1 MVMFM
6 SYKNYNELR
15 SQYPVFRYKSYSLT
29 SDEDSIYISYDFET
43 EGLTSFRPEIRID
56 KRDLPVINDF
66 DSPIGRKIIFSLGM
80 VEAVSYLKATC
91 SPVMR
96 VECGYLDE
104 DSRNWWK
111 KLYFGGL
118 GEFFF
123 RNGIDASFDDFLT
136 IECSGENIATANE
149 TARFSSYSVVPVGGG
164 KDSAVTAELVKKE
177 HPEILFFT
185 VNSQK
190 ARTDTV
196 LSAGYNEKDII
207 KTYRKISPELLELN
221 KQGFLNGHTPFSAIV
236 AFLSL
241 YCAYLTGSRNIILSN
256 EASANESNIAG
267 SNINHQYSKSY
278 EFEKDFTEYAAK
290 NIFAGIRYF
299 SILRPFNEL
308 QIAAEFC
315 RHESY
320 LYNFRSCNAGSKT
333 NVWCCKCPKCLFVYG
348 ILSAFLS
355 QEKLTD
361 VFGENMLDKPEMEAD
376 FDGLVGLSPVK
387 PFECVG
393 TVSEIK
399 YALAMC
405 ARRLIKEG
413 KELPL
418 LVKKFTEEFDIDKIL
433 EEPIMTEF
441 NEINNIPQEFASAVK
456 EMYSHVSAKFD

>member
-1 MVMFM
+1 MFM
-6 SYKNYNELR
+6 SVKNYNELR
-15 SQYPVFRYKSYSLT
+15 KDFPVFRYRSYSLT
-29 SDEDSIYISYDFET
+29 SDDDNIYISYDFET

-56 KRDLPVINDF
+56 KRDLPIVNDF

-91 SPVMR
+91 SPIMKVD
-96 VECGYLDE
+96 CGYLDE
-104 DSRNWWK
+104 DGCKWWK

-123 RNGIDASFDDFLT
+123 KNGIDVSFDDFLT
-136 IECSGENIATANE
+136 IECNGEDIDTANE
-149 TARFSSYSVVPVGGG
+149 NAEFSSYSVVPVGGG
-164 KDSAVTAELVKKE
+164 KDSSVTAELVKKE

-196 LSAGYNEKDII
+196 LSAGYKENDII
-207 KTYRKISPELLELN
+207 KTYRRISPELLELN
-221 KQGFLNGHTPFSAIV
+221 KQGYLNGHTPFSAIV

-278 EFEKDFTEYAAK
+278 EFEKDFTEYTAK

-320 LYNFRSCNAGSKT
+320 LYNFRSCNAGSKN

-348 ILSAFLS
+348 ILSAFLP
-355 QEKLTD
+355 QEKLSD
-361 VFGENMLDKPEMEAD
+361 IFGENMLDKKEMESD

-399 YALAMC
+399 YAIASC
-405 ARRLIKEG
+405 ARKLIKEE
-413 KELPL
+413 KPLPL
-418 LVKKFTEEFDIDKIL
+418 LVKEFTKKFDIDKIL
-433 EEPIMTEF
+433 EEPIMMEF

-456 EMYSHVSAKFD
+456 EMYSHVSTTLD

>member
-1 MVMFM
+1 MFM
-6 SYKNYNELR
+6 SEKNYNRLR
-15 SQYPVFRYKSYSLT
+15 KDYPVFRYRSYSLT
-29 SDEDSIYISYDFET
+29 SDNDNIYISYDFET
-43 EGLTSFRPEIRID
+43 EGLTSFRPEIKID
-56 KRDLPVINDF
+56 KRDLPIINDF
-66 DSPIGRKIIFSLGM
+66 DSPVGRKIIFSLGM

-91 SPVMR
+91 SPIMKVD
-96 VECGYLDE
+96 CGYLDE
-104 DSRNWWK
+104 DSCNRWK

-123 RNGIDASFDDFLT
+123 RNGIDASFEDFLT
-136 IECSGENIATANE
+136 IECSGKDIDTTDEKAE
-149 TARFSSYSVVPVGGG
+149 FSEFSVVPVGGG

-177 HPEILFFT
+177 HPKILFFT

-196 LSAGYNEKDII
+196 LSAGYSEKDII

-278 EFEKDFTEYAAK
+278 EFEEDFTEYAAK

-320 LYNFRSCNAGSKT
+320 LYNFRSCNAGGK
-333 NVWCCKCPKCLFVYG
+333 NNIWCCKCPKCLFVYG

-361 VFGENMLDKPEMEAD
+361 IFGENMLDKHEMEAD

-399 YALAMC
+399 FAIASC
-405 ARRLIKEG
+405 AKRLIKEG
-413 KELPL
+413 KPLPF
-418 LVKKFTEEFDIDKIL
+418 LVKKFTEKFDIDTIL

-441 NEINNIPQEFASAVK
+441 NVINNIPQEFEPAVK
-456 EMYSHVSAKFD
+456 EMYSYVSTKLD